1 MEQDQIKLE
10 KNKKEENEDEE
21 LDMKG
26 FVKDIKSMQNRMN
39 YATNHVHEQDK
50 RLVGINEKLD
60 KYNKNV
66 KTGEQYTDVV
76 NKGVFGYLKDKLF
89 GIFSR
94 DDKKLS
100 KNDSKIIEKA
110 KNQPIEDNKN
120 NEYNNIEDR
129 KDNGSNVIN
138 QKKDD
143 DDDDI
148 DLDEA
153 LKEVKQLR
161 KCVKEFSSAVKDSTQ
176 LVEATDK
183 NMDISLNNVNKANKK
198 LKKAK

>member
-1 MEQDQIKLE
+1 MDQNQIKIE
-10 KNKKEENEDEE
+10 KDKKEEDEDEE
-21 LDMKG
+21 VDMKG
-26 FVKDIKSMQNRMN
+26 FVKDIKSMQSRMN

-60 KYNKNV
+60 KYNRNV

-76 NKGVFGYLKDKLF
+76 NKGVFGYLKDKIA

-100 KNDSKIIEKA
+100 KKDNKIIEKA

-120 NEYNNIEDR
+120 NEYNIEEK
-129 KDNGSNVIN
+129 KDKVSNAIE

-143 DDDDI
+143 DEDDI

-176 LVEATDK
+176 LVEVTDK

-198 LKKAK
+198 LKKTK

>member
-1 MEQDQIKLE
+1 MDQNQIKIE
-10 KNKKEENEDEE
+10 KDKKEEDEDEE
-21 LDMKG
+21 VDMKG
-26 FVKDIKSMQNRMN
+26 FVKDIKSMQSRMN

-60 KYNKNV
+60 KYNRKV

-76 NKGVFGYLKDKLF
+76 NKGVFGYLKDKIA

-100 KNDSKIIEKA
+100 KKDNKIIEKA

-120 NEYNNIEDR
+120 NEYNIEEK
-129 KDNGSNVIN
+129 KDKGSNAIE
-138 QKKDD
+138 QKKVD

-176 LVEATDK
+176 LVEVTDK

-198 LKKAK
+198 LKKTK

>member
-1 MEQDQIKLE
+1 MSQNQIMMEKD
-10 KNKKEENEDEE
+10 KKEENEDEE
-21 LDMKG
+21 VDMKG
-26 FVKDIKSMQNRMN
+26 FVKDIKDMQSRMN

-66 KTGEQYTDVV
+66 KKGEQYTDVV

-89 GIFSR
+89 GIFSK
-94 DDKKLS
+94 DEKKLS
-100 KNDSKIIEKA
+100 KNDNKIIDKA
-110 KNQPIEDNKN
+110 KNQPIEDKKN
-120 NEYNNIEDR
+120 NENNIEER
-129 KDNGSNVIN
+129 KNNGSNIIN
-138 QKKDD
+138 QKKDND

-161 KCVKEFSSAVKDSTQ
+161 KSVKEFSSAVKDSSK
-176 LVEATDK
+176 LVDVTDK
-183 NMDISLNNVNKANKK
+183 NMDISLNNVDKANKK
-198 LKKAK
+198 LKKTK

>member
-1 MEQDQIKLE
+1 MEQDQIKIE
-10 KNKKEENEDEE
+10 KDKKDENEDEE
-21 LDMKG
+21 VDMKG
-26 FVKDIKSMQNRMN
+26 FVKDIKSMQSRMN
-39 YATNHVHEQDK
+39 YATNHVHEQDQ

-60 KYNKNV
+60 KYNRNV

-76 NKGVFGYLKDKLF
+76 NKGVFGYLKDKIV

-100 KNDSKIIEKA
+100 KKDCKIIEKA
-110 KNQPIEDNKN
+110 KNQPIEDKKN
-120 NEYNNIEDR
+120 NEYNIEER
-129 KDNGSNVIN
+129 KDNGSNIIN

-153 LKEVKQLR
+153 LKEVKELR
-161 KCVKEFSSAVKDSTQ
+161 KCVKEFSSAVINSTQ
-176 LVEATDK
+176 LVDATDK

-198 LKKAK
+198 LKKTK

>member
-1 MEQDQIKLE
+1 MEQDQIKIE
-10 KNKKEENEDEE
+10 KDKKEENEDEE
-21 LDMKG
+21 VDMKG
-26 FVKDIKSMQNRMN
+26 FVKDIKSMQSRMN

-60 KYNKNV
+60 KYNRNV

-76 NKGVFGYLKDKLF
+76 NKGVFGYLKDKIV

-94 DDKKLS
+94 DDKNLS
-100 KNDSKIIEKA
+100 KKDCKIIEKA
-110 KNQPIEDNKN
+110 KNQPIEDKKN
-120 NEYNNIEDR
+120 NENNIEER
-129 KDNGSNVIN
+129 KDNGSNIIN
-138 QKKDD
+138 QKKD

-153 LKEVKQLR
+153 LKEVKELR

-176 LVEATDK
+176 LVDVTDK

-198 LKKAK
+198 LKKTK

>member
-1 MEQDQIKLE
+1 MEQVFIKIE
-10 KNKKEENEDEE
+10 KDKKDENEDEE
-21 LDMKG
+21 VDMKG
-26 FVKDIKSMQNRMN
+26 FVKDIKSMQSRMN
-39 YATNHVHEQDK
+39 YATNHVHEQDQ

-60 KYNKNV
+60 KYNRNV

-76 NKGVFGYLKDKLF
+76 NKGVFGYLKDKIV

-100 KNDSKIIEKA
+100 KKDCKIIEKA
-110 KNQPIEDNKN
+110 KNQPIEDKKN
-120 NEYNNIEDR
+120 NEYNIEER
-129 KDNGSNVIN
+129 KDNGSNIIN

-153 LKEVKQLR
+153 LKEVKELR

-198 LKKAK
+198 LKKTK